1 MSCLALSALIVRSK
15 EIIKN
20 KKLSYNVSNKIFKD
34 PVSNL
39 GLNPGEFSSHSARS
53 GGAAALLLIVTQ
65 FELMLSGRWSDAHS
79 IGSYVETRSSTRF
92 EINQK
97 HI

>member
-1 MSCLALSALIVRSK
+1 MSCLALSALIFRSK

-20 KKLSYNVSNKIFKD
+20 KKLSYNVSNKTFKD

-39 GLNPGEFSSHSARS
+39 GLNPGEFGSHSAQS
-53 GGAAALLLIVTQ
+53 GGAAALLPFITQ

-79 IGSYVETRSSTRF
+79 IGSYVETLSSTRF
-92 EINQK
+92 EIHQN
-97 HI
+97 